1 MILTIGHSN
10 LSQAEFLA
18 LLKQH
23 DVVTLID
30 VRSKPYSSYSP
41 HFSKRELESAVNSI
55 GVRYQ
60 WEGRMLGGLDAIN
73 CADPEFVKAMEN
85 VLSLQ
90 ELGSVC
96 LMCSEKNPAACHRA
110 SKLTAWIHTHY
121 SPEQV
126 STAHITPHEVTDAR
140 TFQSQQK
147 PGWSELESRTEQLK
161 LDIS

>member
-1 MILTIGHSN
+1 M
-10 LSQAEFLA
+10 
-18 LLKQH
+18 LKEH
-23 DVVTLID
+23 EIAVLVD

-41 HFSKRELESAVNSI
+41 HFSKRELSSSLKDAGIE
-55 GVRYQ
+55 YQ
-60 WEGRMLGGLDAIN
+60 FEGKALGGLGDVSVKSS
-73 CADPEFVKAMEN
+73 EFIEAMER

-90 ELGSVC
+90 EHGHVAM
-96 LMCSEKNPAACHRA
+96 MCSEKNPAQCHRA
-110 SKLTAWIHTHY
+110 SKLCCWLHNTY

-126 STAHITPHEVTDAR
+126 STAHITPHEVLDAR